1 MQRREGME
9 WLHMQ
14 FVKPPDIGHSSV
26 WAGLASSHIAS
37 VRTYIV
43 ESSIG
48 TTSPWVRGVGKIVEF
63 VNLSI

>member
-26 WAGLASSHIAS
+26 WAVLASSHIAS
-37 VRTYIV
+37 VRMYVYCREQYRDNLTMG
-43 ESSIG
+43 E
-48 TTSPWVRGVGKIVEF
+48 RCGKDC
-63 VNLSI
+63 